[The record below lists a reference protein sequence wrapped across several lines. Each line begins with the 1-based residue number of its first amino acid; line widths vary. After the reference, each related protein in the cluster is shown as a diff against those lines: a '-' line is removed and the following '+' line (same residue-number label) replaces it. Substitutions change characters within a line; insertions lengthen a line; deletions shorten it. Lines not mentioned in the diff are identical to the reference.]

1 MSHNGSSVSHA
12 ELDVMRHSA
21 AHVMAKAVQRLY
33 PGSKLGIGPIIENG
47 FFYDIDIPAK
57 ISEDDLPRIE
67 QAMREIIA
75 AAEPFKREEWAKA
88 RALEHYSSL
97 EDNPYKREIIQDLPE
112 DEPISFYWTGSDW
125 VDLCRGPHV
134 ADSSQVGPFKLTS
147 VSGAYWRGDEKR
159 PMLQRIYGTAW
170 KTQDQLDH
178 YLWQVEEARRRDH
191 RKLGRELELFFF
203 DEVAPGQPFWLPKGL
218 RIIHELEALLQRE
231 LDSRGYLEISTPSLV
246 KADLWK
252 QSGHWDFY
260 EQGMFKLEVEEE
272 DYAFKPMN
280 CPESTLVFRFKT
292 RSYRDLPLRLAQT
305 DRLLRNERSGTLNG
319 LLRVRQLTMDDA
331 HIFCRPDQIQAEIR
345 GVLEFQKAIYDVFGL
360 EPRYYLSTRPDK
372 AIGDPAVW
380 ERAEADLQAALEP
393 SGRRLE
399 RLLGRRDLA
408 AIHRHAGRDLNLELA
423 AHRRSAGH
431 HQPEL
436 RAGDTR
442 EPGEGAFYGPKIDV
456 DIKDALGRPWQLN
469 TTQLDFQMPERFQLE
484 YIGEDGQAHRPVM
497 VHRAIYGTYERFMA
511 VLVEHYAGAFPLW
524 LAPVQTVIVPIADR
538 HLEYAESVAAQ
549 LRASGFRVEV
559 DARREKMQAKIRDA
573 QAQQVPYMLVVGDR
587 DQQAGTVSVRER
599 RQGDLGAQPVSEF
612 LASLTER
619 HAARS

>member
-1 MSHNGSSVSHA
+1 MSHNGSNNVSHA
-12 ELDVMRHSA
+12 QLDVMRHSA
-21 AHVMAKAVQRLY
+21 AHVLAKAVQQLY
-33 PGSKLGIGPIIENG
+33 PGSKLGIGPVIENG
-47 FFYDIDIPAK
+47 FYYDIDIPAK

-75 AAEPFKREEWAKA
+75 AAEPFKREEWSKVQ
-88 RALEHYSSL
+88 ALEHYSSR
-97 EDNPYKREIIQDLPE
+97 EDNPYKREIIQDLAD
-112 DEPISFYWTGSDW
+112 DEQISFYRTGADW

-134 ADSSQVGPFKLTS
+134 ESSSQVGAFKLTS

-170 KTQDQLDH
+170 QTQDQLDH

-246 KADLWK
+246 KSDLWK

-280 CPESTLVFRFKT
+280 CPESTLVFGFKT

-345 GVLEFQKAIYDVFGL
+345 GVLEFQRAIYDVFGL

-380 ERAEADLQAALEP
+380 ERAEADLEAALEQ
-393 SGRRLE
+393 
-399 RLLGRRDLA
+399 
-408 AIHRHAGRDLNLELA
+408 NELA
-423 AHRRSAGH
+423 YEVKH
-431 HQPEL
+431 
-436 RAGDTR
+436 
-442 EPGEGAFYGPKIDV
+442 GEGAFYGPKIDV
-456 DIKDALGRPWQLN
+456 DIQDALGRPWQLN
-469 TTQLDFQMPERFQLE
+469 TTQLDFQQPERFQLE
-484 YIGEDGQAHRPVM
+484 YIGEDGHAHRPVM
-497 VHRAIYGTYERFMA
+497 IHRAIYGTYERFMA
-511 VLVEHYAGAFPLW
+511 VLIEHYAGAFPLW
-524 LAPVQTVIVPIADR
+524 LAPVQAVVVPVSDR
-538 HLEYAESVAAQ
+538 HNEYAESVAAQ
-549 LRASGFRVEV
+549 LRGAGFRTEV
-559 DARREKMQAKIRDA
+559 DERRERMQAKLRDA

-599 RQGDLGAQPVSEF
+599 RQGDLGPQPVSDF
-612 LASLTER
+612 IASLQER
-619 HAARS
+619 RTART

>member
-75 AAEPFKREEWAKA
+75 AGEPFKREEWSKA
-88 RALEHYSSL
+88 LALEHYLSR

-134 ADSSQVGPFKLTS
+134 ADSSQVGPFMLTS

-170 KTQDQLDH
+170 QTQDQLDH

-380 ERAEADLQAALEP
+380 ERAEADLQAALEQNQ
-393 SGRRLE
+393 LQYE
-399 RLLGRRDLA
+399 VK
-408 AIHRHAGRDLNLELA
+408 
-423 AHRRSAGH
+423 
-431 HQPEL
+431 
-436 RAGDTR
+436 
-442 EPGEGAFYGPKIDV
+442 PGEGAFYGPKIDV

-619 HAARS
+619 RAARS

>member
-21 AHVMAKAVQRLY
+21 AHVLAKAVQQLY
-33 PGSKLGIGPIIENG
+33 PGSKLGIGPVIDNG
-47 FFYDIDIPAK
+47 FYYDIDIPAALR
-57 ISEDDLPRIE
+57 EEDLPRIE
-67 QAMREIIA
+67 QAMRDIVA
-75 AAEPFKREEWAKA
+75 AGEPFVREEWSKSQ
-88 RALEHYSSL
+88 ALEHYSKL
-97 EDNPYKREIIQDLPE
+97 EDNPYKREIVEGLAD
-112 DEPISFYWTGSDW
+112 DEPLSFYRTGSDW

-134 ADSSQVGPFKLTS
+134 DNSKKIGAFKLTG

-170 KTQDQLDH
+170 QTQEQLEH
-178 YLWQVEEARRRDH
+178 YLWQIEEARRRDH

-218 RIIHELEALLQRE
+218 RVIRELEALLQRE
-231 LDSRGYLEISTPSLV
+231 LDQRGYQDISTPSLV
-246 KADLWK
+246 KSDLWK

-260 EQGMFKLEVEEE
+260 EQGMFKLQVEDE

-280 CPESTLVFRFKT
+280 CPESTLVYRFKT

-331 HIFCRPDQIQAEIR
+331 HIFCRPDQVQDEIR

-360 EPRYYLSTRPDK
+360 KPTYYLSTRPEK

-380 ERAEADLQAALEP
+380 DRAEADLKAALE
-393 SGRRLE
+393 
-399 RLLGRRDLA
+399 DNHLA
-408 AIHRHAGRDLNLELA
+408 YEVK
-423 AHRRSAGH
+423 
-431 HQPEL
+431 
-436 RAGDTR
+436 
-442 EPGEGAFYGPKIDV
+442 PGEGAFYGPKIDV
-456 DIKDALGRPWQLN
+456 DIEDALGRPWQLN
-469 TTQLDFQMPERFQLE
+469 TTQLDFQQPERFKLE
-484 YIGEDGQAHRPVM
+484 YVGEDGQPHQPVM

-511 VLVEHYAGAFPLW
+511 VLIEHYGGAFPLW
-524 LAPVQTVIVPIADR
+524 LAPVQAVVVPIADR
-538 HLEYAESVAAQ
+538 HVEYAESVASQ
-549 LRASGFRVEV
+549 LRDSGFRIEV

-573 QAQQVPYMLVVGDR
+573 QGQQVPYMLVVGDR

-599 RQGDLGAQPVSEF
+599 RQGDLGAQPVAEF
-612 LASLTER
+612 LKVLEER
-619 HAARS
+619 RAAHD

>member
-75 AAEPFKREEWAKA
+75 AGEPFKREEWSKA
-88 RALEHYSSL
+88 LALEHYLSR

-170 KTQDQLDH
+170 QTQDQLDH

-380 ERAEADLQAALEP
+380 ERAEADLQAALEQ
-393 SGRRLE
+393 
-399 RLLGRRDLA
+399 
-408 AIHRHAGRDLNLELA
+408 NEL
-423 AHRRSAGH
+423 
-431 HQPEL
+431 QYEVK
-436 RAGDTR
+436 
-442 EPGEGAFYGPKIDV
+442 PGEGAFYGPKIDV

-538 HLEYAESVAAQ
+538 HLEYAESVATQ

-619 HAARS
+619 RAARS

>member
-75 AAEPFKREEWAKA
+75 AGEPFKREEWSKA
-88 RALEHYSSL
+88 LALEHYLSR

-134 ADSSQVGPFKLTS
+134 ADSSRVGPFKLTS

-170 KTQDQLDH
+170 QTQDQLDH

-380 ERAEADLQAALEP
+380 ERAEADLQAALEQ
-393 SGRRLE
+393 
-399 RLLGRRDLA
+399 
-408 AIHRHAGRDLNLELA
+408 NEL
-423 AHRRSAGH
+423 
-431 HQPEL
+431 QYEVK
-436 RAGDTR
+436 
-442 EPGEGAFYGPKIDV
+442 PGEGAFYGPKIDV

-538 HLEYAESVAAQ
+538 HLEYAESVATQ
-549 LRASGFRVEV
+549 LHASGFRVEV

-619 HAARS
+619 RAARS

>member
-1 MSHNGSSVSHA
+1 MSHKGSNVSHA
-12 ELDVMRHSA
+12 QLDVMRHSA
-21 AHVMAKAVQRLY
+21 AHVLAKAVQQLY
-33 PGSKLGIGPIIENG
+33 PGSKLGIGPVIENG
-47 FFYDIDIPAK
+47 FYYDIDIPAK

-67 QAMREIIA
+67 EAMREIIA
-75 AAEPFKREEWAKA
+75 AAEPFKREEWSKVQ
-88 RALEHYSSL
+88 ALEHYSSR
-97 EDNPYKREIIQDLPE
+97 EDNPYKREIIQDLAD
-112 DEPISFYWTGSDW
+112 DEQISFYRTGADW
-125 VDLCRGPHV
+125 VDLCRGPHLES
-134 ADSSQVGPFKLTS
+134 SSQVGAFKLTS

-170 KTQDQLDH
+170 QTQDQLDH

-246 KADLWK
+246 KSDLWK

-280 CPESTLVFRFKT
+280 CPESTLVFGFKT

-380 ERAEADLQAALEP
+380 ERAEADLKAALEQ
-393 SGRRLE
+393 
-399 RLLGRRDLA
+399 
-408 AIHRHAGRDLNLELA
+408 NELA
-423 AHRRSAGH
+423 YEVKH
-431 HQPEL
+431 
-436 RAGDTR
+436 
-442 EPGEGAFYGPKIDV
+442 GEGAFYGPKIDV
-456 DIKDALGRPWQLN
+456 DIQDALGRPWQLN
-469 TTQLDFQMPERFQLE
+469 TTQLDFQQPERFQLE
-484 YIGEDGQAHRPVM
+484 YIGEDGHAHRPVM
-497 VHRAIYGTYERFMA
+497 IHRAIYGTYERFMA
-511 VLVEHYAGAFPLW
+511 VLIEHYAGAFPLW
-524 LAPVQTVIVPIADR
+524 LAPVQAVVVPVSDR
-538 HLEYAESVAAQ
+538 HNEYAESVAAQ
-549 LRASGFRVEV
+549 LRGAGFRTEV
-559 DARREKMQAKIRDA
+559 DERRERMQAKLRDA

-599 RQGDLGAQPVSEF
+599 RQGDLGPQPVSDF
-612 LASLTER
+612 IASLEER
-619 HAARS
+619 RTART

>member
-1 MSHNGSSVSHA
+1 MSHNRSSDSHA
-12 ELDVMRHSA
+12 QLDVMRHSA
-21 AHVMAKAVQRLY
+21 AHVLAKAVQQLY
-33 PGSKLGIGPIIENG
+33 PGSKLGIGPVIENG
-47 FFYDIDIPAK
+47 FYYDIDMPAK

-67 QAMREIIA
+67 AAMRQIIA
-75 AAEPFKREEWAKA
+75 ASEPFKREEWSKA
-88 RALEHYSSL
+88 EALEHYSSRD
-97 EDNPYKREIIQDLPE
+97 DNPYKREIIQELPD
-112 DEPISFYWTGSDW
+112 DEQISFYRTGSDW

-134 ADSSQVGPFKLTS
+134 DSSSRIGAFKLTS
-147 VSGAYWRGDEKR
+147 VSGAYWRGDERR

-170 KTQDQLDH
+170 ATQDQLDH
-178 YLWQVEEARRRDH
+178 YLWQIEEARRRDH

-246 KADLWK
+246 KSDLWK

-280 CPESTLVFRFKT
+280 CPESTLVFGFKT

-380 ERAEADLQAALEP
+380 ERAEADLQAALEQNH
-393 SGRRLE
+393 
-399 RLLGRRDLA
+399 LA
-408 AIHRHAGRDLNLELA
+408 YEVK
-423 AHRRSAGH
+423 
-431 HQPEL
+431 
-436 RAGDTR
+436 
-442 EPGEGAFYGPKIDV
+442 PGEGAFYGPKIDV
-456 DIKDALGRPWQLN
+456 DIQDALGRPWQLN
-469 TTQLDFQMPERFQLE
+469 TTQLDFQQPERFQLE
-484 YIGEDGQAHRPVM
+484 YIGEDGHPHRPVM
-497 VHRAIYGTYERFMA
+497 IHRAIYGTYERFMA
-511 VLVEHYAGAFPLW
+511 VLIEHYAGAFPLW
-524 LAPVQTVIVPIADR
+524 LAPVQAVVVPIADR
-538 HLEYAESVAAQ
+538 HLDYAESVAAQ
-549 LRASGFRVEV
+549 LRAADFRVEV

-599 RQGDLGAQPVSEF
+599 RQGDLGPQSVSDMM
-612 LASLTER
+612 ASLQER
-619 HAARS
+619 RAARN